1 MKLKTKFIKPIV
13 FIACLIPLALGI
25 WAGVT
30 DQLGA
35 NPIEEITHR
44 TGDWT
49 LRLLL
54 ITLAVTPLR
63 RLLGWSWP
71 LRVRRMLGL
80 FTFFY
85 ACLHFLTYFVL
96 DQFFDWDEILKDIIK
111 RPYITI
117 GFSAYLMLVPL
128 AVTSTN
134 AMMRRLGKR
143 WAQLHQL
150 IYVIAVCGILHYFWL
165 VKADYLLPLVHAAIL
180 LSLLLVRVWYQRQSL
195 SAHRPAPQTP

>member
-1 MKLKTKFIKPIV
+1 MNPRLVKPLV
-13 FIACLIPLALGI
+13 FMACLLPLVFGI
-25 WAGVT
+25 WAGFA

-54 ITLAVTPLR
+54 ITLAATPLR
-63 RLLGWSWP
+63 RMLGWSWP

-85 ACLHFLTYFVL
+85 ACLHLLTYFVL
-96 DQFFDWDEILKDIIK
+96 DQFFDWEEILKDIIK

-117 GFSAYLMLVPL
+117 GFSAFVLLVPL

-143 WAQLHQL
+143 WGQLHQL
-150 IYVIAVCGILHYFWL
+150 VYVIAVFGILHYLWL
-165 VKADYLLPLVHAAIL
+165 VKADYLLPLIHAAIL
-180 LSLLLVRVWYQRQSL
+180 LALLLMRAWYQRQSL
-195 SAHRPAPQTP
+195 SARRPAPQTS